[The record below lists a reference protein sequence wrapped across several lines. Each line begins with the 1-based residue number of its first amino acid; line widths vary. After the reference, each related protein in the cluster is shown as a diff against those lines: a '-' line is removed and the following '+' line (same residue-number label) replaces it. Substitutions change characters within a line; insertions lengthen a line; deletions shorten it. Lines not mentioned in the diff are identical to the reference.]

1 MERKQYITDKGTI
14 SPLSFDLLNLAIQR
28 VKKMAEIK
36 IGIVLAYLIGVPMWI
51 FAFITNL
58 DSWKSAALFIV
69 MMIYWM
75 GMIWFKFR
83 RSRRLERKEEMELR
97 QQELDLM
104 EREHEIIFKDKVNG
118 H

>member
-1 MERKQYITDKGTI
+1 MERKQYTFDKGII
-14 SPLSFDLLNLAIQR
+14 SPLPTDLLNLAIQR

-36 IGIVLAYLIGVPMWI
+36 IGLVLAYLIGVPMWV

-69 MMIYWM
+69 MLIYWM

-118 H
+118 K